1 MAETILKTAAALY
14 FLPAVGHLPRL
25 FRLDAAFR
33 LYRIDPFMERLAA
46 CWSPLPALITL
57 GIACCLA
64 VCGLYALSA
73 AGTIRPLPLLRP
85 AVYAIGSLF
94 LLRALGGAAAFIR
107 NGTLTPAEL
116 AATIIAG
123 TIGTLYLAGGIR
135 TTQTPRS

>member
-1 MAETILKTAAALY
+1 MSKILLKTAAALN
-14 FLPAVGHLPRL
+14 FVLAAGHLLCL

-73 AGTIRPLPLLRP
+73 AGTIRPLPLLQF
-85 AVYAIGSLF
+85 AVYTISTLF
-94 LLRALGGAAAFIR
+94 LLRALGGLVATARTGDIV
-107 NGTLTPAEL
+107 PAEV
-116 AATIIAG
+116 AATVISG

-135 TTQTPRS
+135 TFQTPRS

>member
-14 FLPAVGHLPRL
+14 FLPAVGHLPCL

-33 LYRIDPFMERLAA
+33 LYRIEPLMDRLTA
-46 CWSPLPALITL
+46 CWPPLPGLITV
-57 GIACCLA
+57 GVACGLA
-64 VCGLYALSA
+64 LCALYALSA

-107 NGTLTPAEL
+107 NGVLTPAEL
-116 AATIIAG
+116 AATVIAG
-123 TIGTLYLAGGIR
+123 TIGSLYLAGGIR